1 MMLKRTAKILAVV
14 LFIVVA
20 GLATRHYLLNPV
32 LESSST
38 STEALFS
45 AQLPDPQ
52 GQAQRLS
59 QWKGK
64 IVVVN
69 FWASW
74 CVPCRE
80 EMPELSELHERYR
93 ANDVVVIGISTDEL
107 DKMQAFSQEVPV
119 KYPLLA
125 GDYDAIKLSE
135 LLGND
140 KGVLPYTLI
149 IGKDGSIVKTY
160 FGRVSQALLEETLIP
175 LFSRK

>member
-1 MMLKRTAKILAVV
+1 MMLKRTAKILAIV
-14 LFIVVA
+14 LLIVAA
-20 GLATRHYLLNPV
+20 GLATRHFLLNPT
-32 LESSST
+32 LESTNT

-52 GQAQRLS
+52 GEAQRLS

-80 EMPELSELHERYR
+80 EMPELSELHQRYQS
-93 ANDVVVIGISTDEL
+93 NDVVVLGISTDEL
-107 DKMQAFSQEVPV
+107 EKMQAFSKEVPV

-149 IGKDGSIVKTY
+149 VGKDGSIVKTY

-175 LFSRK
+175 LFNSR

>member
-1 MMLKRTAKILAVV
+1 MLKRTFKIIAVI
-14 LFIVVA
+14 LMIVAA
-20 GLATRHYLLNPV
+20 GLGTRHYLLNPA
-32 LESSST
+32 LESKAT
-38 STEALFS
+38 STDALFS
-45 AQLPDPQ
+45 AQMPDPL
-52 GQAQRLS
+52 GQAQPLS

-64 IVVVN
+64 IVIVN

-80 EMPELSELHERYR
+80 EMPELSELHERYQP
-93 ANDVVVIGISTDEL
+93 NDLVVLGISTDDL
-107 DKMQAFSQEVPV
+107 DKMQAFSKEVPV

-149 IGKDGSIVKTY
+149 VGRDGSIVKTH

-175 LFSRK
+175 LFNTK